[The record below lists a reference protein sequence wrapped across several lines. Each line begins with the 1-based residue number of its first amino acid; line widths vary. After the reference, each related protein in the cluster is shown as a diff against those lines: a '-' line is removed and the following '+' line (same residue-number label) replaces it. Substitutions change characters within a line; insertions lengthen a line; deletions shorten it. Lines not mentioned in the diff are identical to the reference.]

1 MLFKSFIELCGIG
14 GGWLI
19 SALPEAMNLLSW
31 NYHGLG
37 NPSAVNGLKSIIHE
51 EGPKIVFLCKTPCNS
66 AHMKKLSK
74 QLGFRGLTSVSST
87 GYSGGLALFWKEEVD
102 VHASAFSDHFID
114 VHWL

>member
-14 GGWLI
+14 GGWLVL
-19 SALPEAMNLLSW
+19 ALPEAMNLLSW
-31 NYHGLG
+31 NCHRLR

-66 AHMKKLSK
+66 VHMEKLSK

-87 GYSGGLALFWKEEVD
+87 GYSRGLALFWKEEVD
-102 VHASAFSDHFID
+102 VHLCKIGRSHG
-114 VHWL
+114 HY